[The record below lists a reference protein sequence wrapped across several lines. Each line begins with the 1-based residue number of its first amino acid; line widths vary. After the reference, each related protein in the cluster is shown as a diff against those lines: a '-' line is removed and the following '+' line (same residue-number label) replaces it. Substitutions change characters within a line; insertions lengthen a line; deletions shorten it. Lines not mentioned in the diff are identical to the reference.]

1 MFLPAPGK
9 MLKEKLFQAI
19 GFCIVKI
26 QRNRYQW
33 IERNQYKN
41 VTGNMEFW

>member
-26 QRNRYQW
+26 MN
-33 IERNQYKN
+33 ERKRIFH
-41 VTGNMEFW
+41 TSLTDLIG

>member
-1 MFLPAPGK
+1 MGVFLLTHEHIKNNKMFLPAPGK

-26 QRNRYQW
+26 QRNRYQ
-33 IERNQYKN
+33 
-41 VTGNMEFW
+41 